1 MKKGGER
8 VAGGS
13 SRDAVEPPE
22 KKTFEM
28 KVVSNRRPVAGNS
41 SKTDDD
47 LGKSK
52 AKGGNS

>member
-1 MKKGGER
+1 MKKGVER

-52 AKGGNS
+52 A